1 MQQAVKGYDIALA
14 DADEVH
20 ALIEVDKAAS
30 SLFAPTGLL
39 SEEALQDHVPA
50 DILTH
55 ATEHGDLFVA
65 RHFSDGPIGF
75 ALVSPRGG
83 TLYLDQISVHP
94 DYGRNGVGAALVTR
108 VIDAAKERKIRRVTL
123 STFRDL
129 PWNGPFYRKMG
140 FRELKR
146 SEMADWM
153 LELEAIQADSLDVSK
168 RCFMMRKTGWL

>member
-65 RHFSDGPIGF
+65 RCR
-75 ALVSPRGG
+75 RG
-83 TLYLDQISVHP
+83 HWP
-94 DYGRNGVGAALVTR
+94 F
-108 VIDAAKERKIRRVTL
+108 VTL
-123 STFRDL
+123 RASPPPTGSPPSADTPTASERST
-129 PWNGPFYRKMG
+129 
-140 FRELKR
+140 
-146 SEMADWM
+146 S
-153 LELEAIQADSLDVSK
+153 
-168 RCFMMRKTGWL
+168 